1 MVDLNTVK
9 QYLRIDGDGD
19 DLLLN
24 MCIES
29 AVEFVKQ
36 FTGLTEDE
44 IDTKKSLNLAI
55 IAIIADMYELRQATV
70 SGIQLNPLVEYALNM
85 HQRNLL

>member
-1 MVDLNTVK
+1 MVTLDTVK
-9 QYLRIDGDGD
+9 QYLRIDTDSD
-19 DLLLN
+19 DVLLS

-36 FTGLTEDE
+36 YTGLTEDE
-44 IDTKKSLNLAI
+44 IDGKKSLNLAI
-55 IAIIADMYELRQATV
+55 IAIVADMYELRQATV
-70 SGIQLNPLVEYALNM
+70 TGVQLNPLVEYALNM

>member
-1 MVDLNTVK
+1 MVTLDTVK
-9 QYLRIDGDGD
+9 QYLRIDTDSD
-19 DLLLN
+19 DVLLS

-36 FTGLTEDE
+36 YTGLTEDE
-44 IDTKKSLNLAI
+44 IDGKKSLNLAI
-55 IAIIADMYELRQATV
+55 IAIVADMYELRQATV
-70 SGIQLNPLVEYALNM
+70 TGVQLNPLVDYALNM